1 MKSQSPIDQTA
12 KVVARAEKADQSTF
26 KRKDDRNS
34 KEQGHED
41 PFAGPVIIENGI
53 DHDSTK
59 NEINKLKTDQV
70 SEERTVKVEEHEEMA
85 HSSGSEP
92 SQWPSETEEDSDM
105 VNSSSDDD
113 DDEDDGFGNSDDSN
127 VDQDDVVDLV
137 GEQSILEVAERMQA
151 EPLDP
156 T

>member
-1 MKSQSPIDQTA
+1 MKPQSPIDQTA
-12 KVVARAEKADQSTF
+12 KVAARAEKVDQSTF
-26 KRKDDRNS
+26 KRRDDRSS
-34 KEQGHED
+34 KEQGREA
-41 PFAGPVIIENGI
+41 PFVGPVMIENGT

-59 NEINKLKTDQV
+59 NEINKLKMDQA
-70 SEERTVKVEEHEEMA
+70 SEERTVKVEEDGEMA

-105 VNSSSDDD
+105 VNSSSDDN

-127 VDQDDVVDLV
+127 VDQDDVADLV

-156 T
+156 S

>member
-26 KRKDDRNS
+26 KRKDGRSS
-34 KEQGHED
+34 KEQGRDD
-41 PFAGPVIIENGI
+41 PLVGPVIIENGT
-53 DHDSTK
+53 DHESTK
-59 NEINKLKTDQV
+59 KEINKLKTDQA
-70 SEERTVKVEEHEEMA
+70 SEERTAKVEAHGEMA

-113 DDEDDGFGNSDDSN
+113 DEEDDGFGNSDDSN